1 MQGVKRVSGLFRVLD
16 TVADR
21 LVVPGY
27 SKLGF
32 QLRRRGWPDLSPDA
46 LRGRRAVVTG
56 AGTGIGKATALDLAR
71 LGAEVV
77 LVVRDERKGAAARD
91 EIVAAVPGAVVEI
104 RLCDLSSQE
113 SVRRFAAEM
122 RDDRLDVLVHNA
134 GVLPAERKVSPDG
147 HELTFATHVL
157 GPLLMTD
164 LLRPLL
170 AASPDPRVVL
180 VSSGGMYT
188 QRLRADDP
196 EYREGDYRGATAYA
210 RTKRMQVTLAPL
222 LTERYAQDGIGVHAM
237 HPGWADTPGVAGS
250 LPGFHQLTKAFLRT
264 AEEGADTIVWLAAT
278 SPAPRSGQFWHDRRA
293 RPTHLLPTTGE
304 KSEDVVAFWQYCTS
318 AVGILP

>member
-1 MQGVKRVSGLFRVLD
+1 MSGLFRVLD

-32 QLRRRGWPDLSPDA
+32 QLRRRGWPDLKPDA

-56 AGTGIGKATALDLAR
+56 AGTGIGKATALGLAR

-113 SVRRFAAEM
+113 SVRRFAAETQ
-122 RDDRLDVLVHNA
+122 DDRLDILVHNA
-134 GVLPAERKVSPDG
+134 GVLPQERTETEDG

-170 AASPDPRVVL
+170 AASQDPRVVL

-250 LPGFHQLTKAFLRT
+250 LPGFHQLTKTFLRT

-304 KSEDVVAFWQYCTS
+304 KPEDVVAFWQHCTS